1 MRDSSRVVY
10 VMLCFVSLW
19 LFLLWGFKYL
29 ELEIFTLDLMEEKD
43 NLFKCHSGSSF
54 YFMGG
59 YFMKKKEVYKIKS
72 FDIVFEVYD
81 ILRDEDI
88 EDLVLEAL
96 RRAGKPLDFRELRKA
111 IEGLGFLVGVDKL
124 RKVLKSLILRDKVVE
139 MIDGSFG
146 LQEMVES
153 YVPKLKERVV
163 PLVSEKFMERWG
175 DLIEAFGGI
184 RGAVVYLRNVKLGES
199 S

>member
-1 MRDSSRVVY
+1 
-10 VMLCFVSLW
+10 
-19 LFLLWGFKYL
+19 
-29 ELEIFTLDLMEEKD
+29 
-43 NLFKCHSGSSF
+43 
-54 YFMGG
+54 
-59 YFMKKKEVYKIKS
+59 MKKKEVYKIKS
-72 FDIVFEVYD
+72 LGIAFEVYD

-111 IEGLGFLVGVDKL
+111 VEGLGFLVGVDKL
-124 RKVLKSLILRDKVVE
+124 RKVLKSLILRDEVVE

-153 YVPKLKERVV
+153 YVPKLKKRVV
-163 PLVSEKFMERWG
+163 PLISEKFMERWG
-175 DLIEAFGGI
+175 DLIKAFGGI
-184 RGAVVYLRNVKLGES
+184 RGAVVYLRNSKLGGS

>member
-1 MRDSSRVVY
+1 
-10 VMLCFVSLW
+10 
-19 LFLLWGFKYL
+19 
-29 ELEIFTLDLMEEKD
+29 
-43 NLFKCHSGSSF
+43 
-54 YFMGG
+54 
-59 YFMKKKEVYKIKS
+59 MKKKEVYKIKS
-72 FDIVFEVYD
+72 LDIVFEVYD

-146 LQEMVES
+146 FQEMVGS

-184 RGAVVYLRNVKLGES
+184 RGAVVHLRNVKLGGS

>member
-1 MRDSSRVVY
+1 
-10 VMLCFVSLW
+10 MLCCVVFSMVISVM
-19 LFLLWGFKYL
+19 GFKYL
-29 ELEIFTLDLMEEKD
+29 ELEVFTRDLMEEKD

-72 FDIVFEVYD
+72 LGIVFEVYD

-96 RRAGKPLDFRELRKA
+96 RKAGKPLDFRELREA
-111 IEGLGFLVGVDKL
+111 IEGLGFLVGIDKL
-124 RKVLKSLILRDKVVE
+124 RKVLKSLILRDEVVE

-175 DLIEAFGGI
+175 DVIETFGGI
-184 RGAVVYLRNVKLGES
+184 RGAVVHLRNVKLGGS